1 MRKITTF
8 ELFSNHRYVRNHD
21 ERRNAKGDKEKLKKL
36 DLQCKGLGFFQVI
49 I

>member
-8 ELFSNHRYVRNHD
+8 ELLSNHRYVRNHD
-21 ERRNAKGDKEKLKKL
+21 ERCNAKGDKEELKKL
-36 DLQCKGLGFFQVI
+36 DLQCKGWGFLQVI